1 MTPEHW
7 KRVGEL
13 FEAAVERE
21 PAARAE
27 FLARA
32 AAGET
37 ALAEEVLR
45 LLASD
50 KNAGTF
56 MSTPRGL
63 GSLPVGAGHLA
74 ARLELLREENPT
86 LAADLKTLSF

>member
-1 MTPEHW
+1 VTPEHW
-7 KRVGEL
+7 KRVTEL

-32 AAGET
+32 AAADA

-50 KNAGTF
+50 EKI
-56 MSTPRGL
+56 
-63 GSLPVGAGHLA
+63 GSFLDGRPGP
-74 ARLELLREENPT
+74 ARSR
-86 LAADLKTLSF
+86 

>member
-50 KNAGTF
+50 ENAGTF

-63 GSLPVGAGHLA
+63 GYYPWAMA
-74 ARLELLREENPT
+74 ILRRGWNCSERRIQ
-86 LAADLKTLSF
+86 LSRRI